1 MMRLKFDINKSML
14 MKDNP
19 KRGIDFYE
27 VQEIWSHPYYEIF
40 DPMIPDQFRAI
51 GWVKGKLYSVMFE
64 VREDA
69 EGEFFH
75 LITLWK
81 STKEEIKIYEKNI

>member
-40 DPMIPDQFRAI
+40 DPMIQTSF
-51 GWVKGKLYSVMFE
+51 
-64 VREDA
+64 VRLVGSKA
-69 EGEFFH
+69 SFIPSC
-75 LITLWK
+75 LK
-81 STKEEIKIYEKNI
+81 